1 MKELRKKTIS
11 VLMTLVMLVGILAD
25 FGWGGSVEVL
35 AVPYG
40 AIDVTCK
47 DLKINGADY
56 KEGMPVPD
64 NAQFEFT
71 IQWKH
76 TNEETFPMS
85 LDIPLPEGIK
95 FDVKTEQQIT
105 LNAQRIGSYTIS
117 GGFIHAKFDKTLKGN
132 VSGDFEVS
140 GTLDGDK
147 IQTDENGKTSLN
159 IYDKTILINVTDSS
173 DIHQLSVKKSYDGPY
188 DMEKGLTFH
197 VEVTSFGTN
206 ENIRLDDIFDT
217 NKMDMVDFTSIEVTS
232 TKGYKID
239 GGTLEQNNDGFS
251 YVFPS
256 DYKMGNNETCSFS
269 YQLKFKDSAF
279 AADYV
284 SGSNKVIASSKTDR
298 KEVTTWFSAD
308 KNWIEKKGTYNKGDN
323 TITWTITLNK
333 GLPLNIA
340 GAQLK
345 DILPSG
351 TKIVSD
357 ITINGSDGF
366 STVIPMDSA
375 SSDFQYTF
383 PTDRDCSGVYT
394 VTYKTDAV
402 PNKDYNTITGGYTD
416 NNLAKIDVPKFGEHE
431 KYANVYIPGIGN
443 ILDKRYTEVKED
455 VKNKTV
461 RVKWNSTIKLPETLD
476 LSNLTYTD
484 TVAKGTW
491 EHGGDNHR
499 LDKNSIII
507 RQGGTIIQ
515 PVNYSLNITSTDND
529 TDYVNDTFTISFGDY
544 FQNRR
549 NDGDV
554 TIEYETTFKMPA
566 ENIQLNGISNT
577 GTVTINKTSQSDTEN
592 LPYKYVPAVSKFFK
606 GTINDNTEFL
616 WAVTINLDNV
626 KLQNSDIIYI
636 REELP
641 ENHKYVE
648 KSIVAVV
655 DQYNA
660 PNQWNSK
667 STGITETIGN
677 DYITFRIDTSAV
689 QKVDGQNIVILWYH
703 TKIDDYKEFLKDKE
717 GTKVYTNT
725 VTVLDKDQN
734 PVGTAQADAK
744 NIVPVQGTVLNK
756 NFEYSASTA
765 PNVHYYINVNTDG
778 RKLLKGSDGP
788 KLLLTDVMGSALQYV
803 PNTFKVYKN
812 PQRSELLDD
821 SKWNLTYDV
830 SANTLYVKL
839 SDETPCYISYDAKV
853 LLEAGEKL
861 ENADNSVTLTGDAQT
876 SVTDNKYLS
885 GTVLKSSANVY
896 SDIGFFE
903 LFKYDKENAL
913 IGIPNAEY
921 TATICYKWVGGENG
935 HPELFDPALESNQYP
950 YYEPQ
955 RRYITEAGGDKNG
968 TVVIDNI
975 YPDKLYK
982 IQEVT
987 APNGYKLNTEPV
999 YYYIVGNDKANFNT
1013 DNLPG
1018 LDGKIVKAVAGQV
1031 IPVFDEKEI
1040 PLKTISVKKVTNSGD
1055 VLEGARLAIY
1065 DEAVSTTEPML
1076 TWTSSKEPKAI
1087 SVNVD
1092 STQPTEKGVLE
1103 AGKTYTLKEELPPD
1117 GYLAAGEFKF
1127 NISTDGKIT
1136 ITSGNPNFVLSAEQT
1151 MITITDKP
1159 AISIRKIAD
1168 DTGKLLSGAKL
1179 ELTKPSDGSFKQQL
1193 DSSSADKPW
1202 VLELADGEYTL
1213 TETDAPAGYQIADP
1227 ITFTVKDG
1235 KIANA
1240 PDGCVDDKGII
1251 LTMTDKAVGTLKIKK
1266 VDFADGKTPIEN
1278 IGFSLFEADGTTLV
1292 YAEKSTGADGIIE
1305 FENIPYGTYVLKET
1319 SPLSGY
1325 VSNQEKYYV
1334 TISHKE
1340 EEITITNTKEE
1351 KNTGKISIT
1360 KTNEDGTVKL
1370 SGAKFKL
1377 VNDPDDPDTA
1387 EYSIEGTTDNA
1398 GELLFDGVPYGK
1410 YLLEEVEAPFGY
1422 VLIPTSVQGGIE
1434 NNSSGLTPNSSNQ
1447 YPVELSGTENNLT
1460 FNVDVQ
1466 DQQLLGTLEIT
1477 KTDDV
1482 AKPLQGVA
1490 FELWKDG
1497 VRFRDSQSTGTD
1509 GKCTFVNLPYGEYI
1523 LKETSTPS
1531 GYEAASD
1538 QTVTI
1543 NESQDVQIK
1552 RVTVPNNRK
1561 SIFIGKTA
1569 VDDTKQLPG
1578 AKFEICDA
1586 DGNSFS
1592 PAITFTSTAD
1602 KQQFYISSVESANE
1616 LVLGKTYILKE
1627 TDPPTPDD
1635 GSEFKIGPNVQF
1647 KIVADTNGEINIE
1660 LVDSPKNAVVSSDG
1674 LTLTMQDE
1682 RIGTITLTKMDAFKD
1697 TNGNNIIIQDAK
1709 FKLYSGTEALTD
1721 KQIKISGLCDSDGV
1735 YTTTT
1740 DGKIIIPELP
1750 YGTYLFVEQE
1760 APAGYDMPANPNTIV
1775 VLAHP
1780 AEGVSVY
1787 NQKTTDPLAEIEL
1800 LKVDAEGHPLQGAEF
1815 SLYQYR
1821 DGNDPDS
1828 LFYVAS
1834 GTSDADGN
1842 VTFNNSVPYDK
1853 VNGTKCQIKE
1863 TKAPKD
1869 YQLDDTGIDILL
1881 NSTTVVDSDND
1892 GVGVYH
1898 PELDGS
1904 LSSDY
1909 TKVEDGKIQVV
1920 NKLITV
1926 DIQVVKIDDDHQP
1939 ISGITFT
1946 LLDSKGKTIL
1956 DKDGQPKYTGY
1967 TDESGNLTFSGIPYG
1982 EYILSETEPEYHLLN
1997 GDGKIRL
2004 YLNDSTVKFEDG
2016 KYLLKNPIEVTN
2028 NRKTISISKKDLNKG
2043 TLISG
2048 ATLQLTSDNGSSK
2061 TWITGTDV
2069 NPFVF
2074 YLGEQIDMNNN
2085 ILAPGKYTLTEE
2097 KEPEGQGYLISAPI
2111 IFEILENGTI
2121 KVDQSKTEADYAVED
2136 AGTQLVMYDEPY
2148 GQIQVTKVSAKNP
2161 DARLNGA
2168 VFGLYMENGEGKV
2181 MAVLDSDG
2189 NEITGTT
2196 GKGGAE
2202 GVFTF
2207 PKVPYGTYILREITP
2222 PSGFIKREDD
2232 IRVTV
2237 DKSTRNALFIVE
2249 CTVAN
2254 TPEVKT
2260 ANIHIKKEVDDIAPL
2275 PEGFEFA
2282 LYRKGDFA
2290 NPILVQP
2297 VINGEVTFSNILF
2310 GTYYI
2315 RETNAP
2321 FRYSSDPVSVTVD
2334 GNPLKS
2340 YEPEENENKP
2350 KFYEI
2355 MVDSEVVSDAPIE
2368 INVTVKDELAKA
2380 KLKITKVEQG
2390 TRKPIEGIRFKLLKE
2405 GESDA
2410 LLCITNEK
2418 GELVIDDGTNTKLED
2433 KDLLY
2438 GNYILTE
2445 LNTGEVGGY
2454 TFPKNYIF
2462 PVGEN
2467 ETPIRVDKETVE
2479 IEISN
2484 EPKTGS
2490 FTIKKLDIE
2499 NPIQDDDEEGIK
2511 NTNGLSGAVYYLYNV
2526 SADLINPDTGELTRE
2541 PVENERDLVAV
2552 GTTGNDG
2559 TYKFNNIPYGTY
2571 YLKEEKAPL
2580 NYDVSL
2586 DYKKIVIPDDSENLS
2601 YAAPVR
2607 DKKLT
2612 ATFTLQK
2619 IDSMTGTPLADA
2631 EFVLRDENGKLVKTD
2646 ENGVYVDVIEGTD
2659 ENKAGD
2665 GIIRKTGDDGKLIY
2679 TNLPYGNYTLTEEK
2693 VPVNYK
2699 IIQKEHSIYIN
2710 QPDVLYT
2717 VMNES
2722 VMFQISKRI
2731 KRGGISDLEGAE
2743 LQLLDSTGTVV
2754 RLPDENGELQDTWK
2768 TSSTTPKMVC
2778 IGDGE
2783 GKIRPGTYTLKEV
2796 GKPEGYAAAQL
2807 LTFTVNGEGQLVAT
2821 GTGFPLGKDGNP
2833 DGEIIN
2839 ENTLVMYDDVASSVE
2854 PKTIKISKASMDGD
2868 LLDGAELRILSVDE
2882 SVVVPILQ
2890 PSKTEPWITKVGTQ
2904 IDEANDILLMYN
2916 EVYILREVKAPEG
2929 FKKADD
2935 IYFRIN
2941 FDGEFEILSGVDENN
2956 LYKALSESNHLIMLD
2971 KAEGEYKISISK
2983 KAVGGTEELGG
2994 TEESQ
2999 QATLQIVDENGE
3011 VVEQWQTG
3019 TEPHIV
3025 EVGGNAKV
3033 QLQKNYWLRETDAPD
3048 GYTENATDIRF
3059 RVNSDGTI
3067 SSAGEL
3073 NDSKTMLTMR
3083 DAVNETNI
3091 IYISKKAV
3099 DGTNELPGA
3108 YFDILISNP
3117 DGTDGAVVIKD
3128 LESSEQA
3135 NRISAGNGDGYQLQ
3149 FNQVYILRET
3159 KAPDGYLTTDDIR
3172 FVVQP
3177 DGTMLITDE
3186 KHMPVLNS
3194 EALSSDG
3201 KTLTVHDPVEPTA
3214 DALSDNGNAPKTGD
3228 DTPIVLL
3235 ILLLVAAVVVIAGLF
3250 VTGRRKSKREEE
3262 EDDTKEEDKN

>member
-744 NIVPVQGTVLNK
+744 NIVPVQGTILNK

-765 PNVHYYINVNTDG
+765 PNVHYYINVNTDR
-778 RKLLKGSDGP
+778 RKLLEGHDGD

-812 PQRSELLDD
+812 PQRSELLDN
-821 SKWNLTYDV
+821 SEWNLTYDV

-839 SDETPCYISYDAKV
+839 PDETPCYISYDAKV
-853 LLEAGEKL
+853 LLEPGEKL

-999 YYYIVGNDKANFNT
+999 YYYIVGNDKADFNMG
-1013 DNLPG
+1013 NLPAEFA
-1018 LDGKIVKAVAGQV
+1018 DAKIVKAVAGQV

-1040 PLKTISVKKVTNSGD
+1040 PLETISVKKVTNSGD
-1055 VLEGARLAIY
+1055 VLEGARLSIY
-1065 DEAVSTTEPML
+1065 DETVSTTEPML
-1076 TWTSSKEPKAI
+1076 TWTSSTEPKAI

-1103 AGKTYTLKEELPPD
+1103 TGKTYTLKEELPPD

-1127 NISTDGKIT
+1127 NISTDGKIN
-1136 ITSGNPNFVLSAEQT
+1136 IISGNPNYAVST
-1151 MITITDKP
+1151 NSDGIDTITITDNP
-1159 AISIRKIAD
+1159 AIFIRKIAD
-1168 DTGKLLSGAKL
+1168 DTGKLLSGATLK
-1179 ELTKPSDGSFKQQL
+1179 LTKTDDASFSKKL

-1213 TETDAPAGYQIADP
+1213 TETHAPTGYQIADP
-1227 ITFTVKDG
+1227 ITFTVEYG
-1235 KIANA
+1235 KITNA

-1251 LTMTDKAVGTLKIKK
+1251 LTMTDKAVGKLKIKK
-1266 VDFADGKTPIEN
+1266 VDFADGKTPIED

-1292 YAEKSTGADGIIE
+1292 YAEKSTNADGIIE

-1351 KNTGKISIT
+1351 KNTGNISIK
-1360 KTNEDGTVKL
+1360 KTNADGSVNL

-1377 VNDPDDPDTA
+1377 VNDPTDTA
-1387 EYSIEGTTDNA
+1387 TAKYSNEGTTNND
-1398 GELLFDGVPYGK
+1398 GELVFPDVPYGK

-1422 VLIPTSVQGGIE
+1422 TLVPTSVVGGIE
-1434 NNSSGLTPNSSNQ
+1434 NNRSGLTQNSSNQ
-1447 YPVELSGTENNLT
+1447 YPIELSGTENNLT
-1460 FNVDVQ
+1460 FNVDFC

-1482 AKPLQGVA
+1482 AKPIQGVA

-1509 GKCTFVNLPYGEYI
+1509 GKCTFDNLPYGEYI
-1523 LKETSTPS
+1523 LKETSTPP

-1538 QTVTI
+1538 QKVTI
-1543 NESQDVQIK
+1543 NESKDVQIK
-1552 RVTVPNNRK
+1552 RVPVINNRK

-1578 AKFEICDA
+1578 AEFEICDE
-1586 DGNSFS
+1586 DGKSFL
-1592 PAITFTSTAD
+1592 PAITFTSDAT
-1602 KQQFYISSVESANE
+1602 KKQFYLSSVENANE

-1627 TDPPTPDD
+1627 TAPPTPDD
-1635 GSEFKIGPNVQF
+1635 GSEFKIGPNVKF
-1647 KIVADTNGEINIE
+1647 KIAADTNGEINIE

-1682 RIGTITLTKMDAFKD
+1682 RIGTITLTKMDAFKN
-1697 TNGNNIIIQDAK
+1697 NGSDVYLENAEFEVYAIDE
-1709 FKLYSGTEALTD
+1709 SGNARVIEGLTD
-1721 KQIKISGLCDSDGV
+1721 GN
-1735 YTTTT
+1735 
-1740 DGKIIIPELP
+1740 GKIGSLYKTGADASDASTYGKFTISNLP
-1750 YGTYLFVEQE
+1750 YGIYKFVEINP
-1760 APAGYDMPANPNTIV
+1760 PAGYDMPANPNTIV

-1800 LKVDAEGHPLQGAEF
+1800 LKVNAEGHPLEGAEF
-1815 SLYQYR
+1815 SLYQYQ
-1821 DGNDPDS
+1821 GEGETEK
-1828 LFYVAS
+1828 LVYVAS

-1869 YQLDDTGIDILL
+1869 YQLNDTGIDILL
-1881 NSTTVVDSDND
+1881 NSTTVVD
-1892 GVGVYH
+1892 GVYH
-1898 PELDGS
+1898 PERDDS

-1909 TKVEDGKIQVV
+1909 IKIKDGKIQVV

-1939 ISGITFT
+1939 ISGITFK
-1946 LLDSKGKTIL
+1946 LFDSNGNI
-1956 DKDGQPKYTGY
+1956 KYTGE
-1967 TDESGNLTFSGIPYG
+1967 TDSDGKLTIPEISYG
-1982 EYILSETEPEYHLLN
+1982 EYILEETQPKYHFLN

-2004 YLNDSTVKFEDG
+2004 YLNDSTVELKDG
-2016 KYLLKNPIEVTN
+2016 KYQLKNEVKVTN
-2028 NRKTISISKKDLNKG
+2028 NRKTISISKKDLNEG

-2048 ATLQLTSDNGSSK
+2048 AMLQLTSDNGSSK
-2061 TWITGTDV
+2061 IWITGTDV

-2097 KEPEGQGYLISAPI
+2097 KEPEGKGYLISDPI
-2111 IFEILENGTI
+2111 SFEILEDGTI

-2136 AGTQLVMYDEPY
+2136 AGTQLVMYDKPY
-2148 GQIQVTKVSAKNP
+2148 GQIQVTKVNAKNP
-2161 DARLNGA
+2161 DVRLNGA
-2168 VFGLYMENGEGKV
+2168 VFGLYMENDE
-2181 MAVLDSDG
+2181 AVLDSEG
-2189 NEITGTT
+2189 NPITGTT

-2202 GVFTF
+2202 GVVTF
-2207 PKVPYGTYILREITP
+2207 PKVPYGTYILREIIP
-2222 PSGFIKREDD
+2222 PSGFIKRGD

-2260 ANIHIKKEVDDIAPL
+2260 ANIHIKKEVDGLADL
-2275 PEGFEFA
+2275 PDGFEFA

-2321 FRYSSDPVSVTVD
+2321 FGYSPDPVSVKD
-2334 GNPLKS
+2334 GDEDLEL
-2340 YEPEENENKP
+2340 YEPEDNVNKP

-2355 MVDSEVVSDAPIE
+2355 TVDSEVPSANSKE
-2368 INVTVKDELAKA
+2368 ILVTVKDELAKA

-2390 TRKPIEGIRFKLLKE
+2390 TRKPIAGIRFELRRE
-2405 GESDA
+2405 GESDV
-2410 LLCITNEK
+2410 LYSCITNDK

-2526 SADLINPDTGELTRE
+2526 SAELVNPDTGELTRE

-2580 NYDVSL
+2580 NYDVSS

-2631 EFVLRDENGKLVKTD
+2631 EFVLRNEDGKLVKTD
-2646 ENGVYVDVIEGTD
+2646 ENGGYVDAIEDTD

-2679 TNLPYGNYTLTEEK
+2679 MNLPYGNYTLTEEK
-2693 VPVNYK
+2693 APVNYK

-2710 QPDVLYT
+2710 QPDVPYT

-2956 LYKALSESNHLIMLD
+2956 LYKALFESNHLIMLD

-3011 VVEQWQTG
+3011 VVEEWQTG

-3099 DGTNELPGA
+3099 NGTNELPGA
-3108 YFDILISNP
+3108 HFDILISNP

-3135 NRISAGNGDGYQLQ
+3135 NRISAGDGDGYQLQ

-3172 FVVQP
+3172 FAVQP
-3177 DGTMLITDE
+3177 DGTMLIADE
-3186 KHMPVLNS
+3186 KHLPVLNS
-3194 EALSSDG
+3194 EALSADG
-3201 KTLTVHDPVEPTA
+3201 KTLTMRDPVAPTP
-3214 DALSDNGNAPKTGD
+3214 DAFTDDDGVPKTGD